1 MNLALQFDKGSIIGG
16 GDSVATKDVGMRIGG
31 LVGGVILTVLGALML
46 AEGIITLMGNPSFI
60 FIENMNRG
68 FELTMGFVTIV
79 VAGTTMNLSRT

>member
-1 MNLALQFDKGSIIGG
+1 M
-16 GDSVATKDVGMRIGG
+16 ATKDVGMRIGG

-46 AEGIITLMGNPSFI
+46 AEGIITLLGNPSFI

-79 VAGTTMNLSRT
+79 VAGTMMNLSRT